1 MKMRKTSI
9 AIVLVLGI
17 WHTALAFSPG
27 GEERGG
33 KTPEQKGLQNAGVA
47 NTGSQAGL
55 AALEAMEMASDASLP
70 AEGVENASANTSYS
84 KSGTNMHSIVEARR
98 SEQLASV
105 SKKELRK
112 SLKSAMHQR
121 KQSKNKHDGS
131 VPSSPLADD
140 MMLLCVILCFFL
152 PPLAVYLWE
161 NEIGINFWIS
171 LVLTLFFWVP
181 GIIFSL
187 IVVLAT

>member
-33 KTPEQKGLQNAGVA
+33 KAPEQKGLQNAGVA
-47 NTGSQAGL
+47 STGSQAEL
-55 AALEAMEMASDASLP
+55 AALEAMEMASDASVS
-70 AEGVENASANTSYS
+70 AEGVENASAKTDFST
-84 KSGTNMHSIVEARR
+84 SGTNMHSIVEARR
-98 SEQLASV
+98 SEQFASV
-105 SKKELRK
+105 SKKELRR

-140 MMLLCVILCFFL
+140 MMILCVILCFFI

-171 LVLTLFFWVP
+171 LVLTLLFWVP